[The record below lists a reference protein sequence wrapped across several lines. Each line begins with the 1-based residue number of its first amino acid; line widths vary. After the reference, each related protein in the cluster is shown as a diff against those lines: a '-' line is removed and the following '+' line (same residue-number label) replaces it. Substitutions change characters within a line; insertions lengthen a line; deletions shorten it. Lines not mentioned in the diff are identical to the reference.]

1 MNDLISA
8 IISALLIVII
18 HLFVNHEKERQVR
31 IAIALDA
38 AVVIAYNLYLFV

>member
-8 IISALLIVII
+8 IISALLIVVI
-18 HLFVNHEKERQVR
+18 HLFVNHKKERQVR

>member
-1 MNDLISA
+1 MNDLITA

-18 HLFVNHEKERQVR
+18 HLFVNHKKERQVK
-31 IAIALDA
+31 ISIALDA

>member
-1 MNDLISA
+1 MDNLISA

-18 HLFVNHEKERQVR
+18 HLFVNHKKEKQVR
-31 IAIALDA
+31 IAMALDA

>member
-1 MNDLISA
+1 MNNLIAA

-18 HLFVNHEKERQVR
+18 HLFVNHKKERQVR

-38 AVVIAYNLYLFV
+38 SVVIAYNLYLFV